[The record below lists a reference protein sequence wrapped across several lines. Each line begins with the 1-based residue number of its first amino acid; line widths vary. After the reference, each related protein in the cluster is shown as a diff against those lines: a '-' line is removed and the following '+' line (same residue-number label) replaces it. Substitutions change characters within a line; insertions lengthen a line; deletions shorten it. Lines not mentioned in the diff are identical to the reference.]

1 MTALIAKRHN
11 TKIVNMPETL
21 VYEELNGRKL
31 YRKGYKTIVNQ
42 TKTIE
47 EIMGCSSLQGIIIS
61 VLLSYLYRN
70 IEDEGYTIVTN
81 EIGLHISLGNN
92 LSSDIILYDAEEARK
107 YQFDEHYFNVA
118 PKIVIEVDVKI
129 ELEDTNA
136 LEYLTEKNKS
146 LFDFGVERVVWIFTE
161 DKKIVLA
168 EPNKDWVVQ
177 NWSNDF
183 DLLKGH
189 AINLEKLIEKKGYKI

>member
-1 MTALIAKRHN
+1 
-11 TKIVNMPETL
+11 
-21 VYEELNGRKL
+21 
-31 YRKGYKTIVNQ
+31 
-42 TKTIE
+42 
-47 EIMGCSSLQGIIIS
+47 
-61 VLLSYLYRN
+61 
-70 IEDEGYTIVTN
+70 
-81 EIGLHISLGNN
+81 
-92 LSSDIILYDAEEARK
+92 LYDAEEARK

-136 LEYLTEKNKS
+136 LEYLTEKNKT